1 MYLSTTDRPVA
12 KTATGSRRVA
22 GTVVAL
28 GIVSLITDVSAEM
41 VTAVLPLYLV
51 VGLGLSPLQFGF
63 LDGLYTGATAIARL
77 AGGHFADRWQRR
89 KTVAAVGYGLS
100 AFAKLGLLVAGSSVA
115 AIGGVLAA
123 DRAGKGI
130 RTAPRDA
137 LISLN
142 SHPEN
147 LGRSFGVHRAL
158 DTTGAL
164 AGPIVAF
171 GLLSLTVGSYDSV
184 FVTSFCVAVL
194 GVVVLVL
201 FVGERAAATTSRA
214 TVSIRA
220 AFGLLGASQFRKIC
234 ICATLLG
241 LVTVSDAFLYLLLQQ
256 RLDLAIELFPLLP
269 LGSALTYLILA
280 VPLGR
285 LADRWGRWR
294 IFLSGYLVLAV
305 VYGLLLGPIGGLPLL
320 IACLVLHGTY
330 YAATDGILA
339 AVGSSVLPDHLRS
352 SGLALLMTGQSL
364 GRLCAS
370 IAFGAL
376 WTISGPELALA
387 VASIALAGV
396 GLVVLMWR
404 QR

>member
-1 MYLSTTDRPVA
+1 MYVVADPNHRP
-12 KTATGSRRVA
+12 KLTNPPRRVA

-63 LDGLYTGATAIARL
+63 LDGLYTGATAITRL
-77 AGGHFADRWQRR
+77 AGGHVADRWQRR

-100 AFAKLGLLVAGSSVA
+100 ALAKLGLLVAGSSVA
-115 AIGGVLAA
+115 AIGGVLAT
-123 DRAGKGI
+123 DRVGKGI

-184 FVTSFCVAVL
+184 FVTSFCIAVVGL
-194 GVVVLVL
+194 VVLVL
-201 FVGERAAATTSRA
+201 FVGERAAVTTSRA

-220 AFGLLGASQFRKIC
+220 AFGLLGAAPFRRVC
-234 ICATLLG
+234 ACATLLG
-241 LVTVSDAFLYLLLQQ
+241 LVTVSDAFLYLLLQR

-269 LGSALTYLILA
+269 LGSALTYLIFA

-285 LADRWGRWR
+285 LADSWGRWR
-294 IFLSGYLVLAV
+294 VFLSGYVVLAV

-320 IACLVLHGTY
+320 MACLILHGTY

-364 GRLCAS
+364 GRLSAS

-376 WTISGPELALA
+376 WTVGGPELALV
-387 VASIALAGV
+387 VASVALAGV
-396 GLVVLMWR
+396 GLGVLMWR